1 VKHFKRPLTFSKKR
15 KRKRKNALLKKMDSL
30 SVASVKQAARQA
42 MHVASDKLK
51 LAEAVVGSSEY
62 QVKEGRRERRDR
74 RRNEWKR
81 RSETSS
87 HGA

>member
-1 VKHFKRPLTFSKKR
+1 
-15 KRKRKNALLKKMDSL
+15 MDI

-62 QVKEGRRERRDR
+62 QVRVWNERKKKGAREQ
-74 RRNEWKR
+74 
-81 RSETSS
+81 
-87 HGA
+87 AMLV

>member
-1 VKHFKRPLTFSKKR
+1 
-15 KRKRKNALLKKMDSL
+15 MDSI

-62 QVKEGRRERRDR
+62 QVGWKGSEREEREAKKQAMATARDL
-74 RRNEWKR
+74 
-81 RSETSS
+81 SS
-87 HGA
+87 FLLRF